1 MLDLENDEY
10 LNAESDQM
18 SFQVHII
25 LIPKCD
31 TKYSRKMTTSFV
43 GLLTGSVSIIFK
55 CRYRF
60 KQRQSDCDF
69 RVRCSVHVYAIVFV
83 YLRKNVFRGHR
94 VA

>member
-18 SFQVHII
+18 SFQVHIT

-43 GLLTGSVSIIFK
+43 GLLYWLTLFHQICKYYFQVSV
-55 CRYRF
+55 
-60 KQRQSDCDF
+60 
-69 RVRCSVHVYAIVFV
+69 
-83 YLRKNVFRGHR
+83 
-94 VA
+94 

>member
-43 GLLTGSVSIIFK
+43 GLLYWLTLFHRICKYYFQVSV
-55 CRYRF
+55 
-60 KQRQSDCDF
+60 
-69 RVRCSVHVYAIVFV
+69 
-83 YLRKNVFRGHR
+83 
-94 VA
+94 